1 MDPTGLLM
9 LSAARA
15 VRMTALAQLDAAVAA
30 YGRFDNPE
38 DLEALHDFR
47 VALRRLRSCTQAY
60 QDALSDTVPKK
71 SRKQLRRLA
80 RATNEARDAEVR
92 IEWLRSQEHHLPA
105 RQRIGWLWL
114 LERLEARKAK
124 AYDEI
129 RTRAIKD
136 FLRLEPKLR
145 KQLQRYTVAY
155 DLDGQAHE
163 TPFAEVTGKQ
173 IKQHGKELERG
184 LWRAAHRE
192 GGNASSADVQTLHN
206 TRIQVKRLR
215 YLLEPIQEEIKDGK
229 QIIKQ
234 LKELQ
239 DLLGDLHDAHLHAQE
254 IALAVEAAAAARAR
268 RLLDIALG
276 SEIDPAHLRAEQRR
290 NEHAGLVTLARLAKA
305 RAEALLTEIAAH
317 YLDDGAQTLVRHVT
331 RLGQSLLEKARNDK

>member
-1 MDPTGLLM
+1 VESAGLLT
-9 LSAARA
+9 LCAARA
-15 VRMTALAQLDAAVAA
+15 VRMIALAQLDAAVAA
-30 YGRFDNPE
+30 YGRFDNPD
-38 DLEALHDFR
+38 DLEVLHDFR
-47 VALRRLRSCTQAY
+47 VALRRLRSCMQAY
-60 QDALSDTVPKK
+60 QDALSDTVSKK

-80 RATNEARDAEVR
+80 RATNEARDVEVL

-129 RTRAIKD
+129 RARVSKD
-136 FLRLEPKLR
+136 FLRFEPKLR
-145 KQLQRYTVAY
+145 KQLQHYTVVY
-155 DLDGQAHE
+155 DLDGQAYE
-163 TPFAEVTGKQ
+163 TPFTEIIGKH
-173 IKQHGKELERG
+173 IKQHGKEMERA
-184 LWRAAHRE
+184 LWRA
-192 GGNASSADVQTLHN
+192 ASSADVQTLHN

-254 IALAVEAAAAARAR
+254 IALAVETAAAGRAR
-268 RLLDIALG
+268 RLLEIELEA
-276 SEIDPAHLRAEQRR
+276 EIDPAHLRAVQRR
-290 NEHAGLVTLARLAKA
+290 NEHAGLVALTQLAKT
-305 RAEALLTEIAAH
+305 RAEDLFAEITTH
-317 YLDDGAQTLVRHVT
+317 YLDDGAQTLVRRVT
-331 RLGQSLLEKARNDK
+331 RLGQGLLEKARNDK

>member
-1 MDPTGLLM
+1 MDPSELLT
-9 LSAARA
+9 LCAARA
-15 VRMTALAQLDAAVAA
+15 VRIIALTELDAAVAA
-30 YGRFDNPE
+30 YERFDNPD

-47 VALRRLRSCTQAY
+47 VALRRLRSCMETY

-80 RATNEARDAEVR
+80 RSTNEGRDAEVR
-92 IEWLRSQEHHLPA
+92 IEWLRSQENHLPA

-114 LERLEARKAK
+114 LERLEARKAR

-129 RTRAIKD
+129 RARVSKD

-155 DLDGQAHE
+155 DLNGQARE
-163 TPFAEVTGKQ
+163 IPFTEIIGKH
-173 IKQHGKELERG
+173 IKQHGKEMERA
-184 LWRAAHRE
+184 LWRAAT
-192 GGNASSADVQTLHN
+192 SADVQTLHN

-215 YLLEPIQEEIKDGK
+215 YLLEPMQEEIKDGK

-239 DLLGDLHDAHLHAQE
+239 DLLGDLHDVHLHAQE
-254 IALAVEAAAAARAR
+254 IAHAVEAAAAARAR
-268 RLLDIALG
+268 RLL
-276 SEIDPAHLRAEQRR
+276 EIELEAEADPAHLRAEQRR

-305 RAEALLTEIAAH
+305 HTEALFKEITIH
-317 YLDDGAQTLVRHVT
+317 YLDDGAQVLVRRVT
-331 RLGQSLLEKARNDK
+331 RLGQSLLEKARGVK

>member
-1 MDPTGLLM
+1 MDATGLLT

-15 VRMTALAQLDAAVAA
+15 ARMIALAQLDAAVAA
-30 YGRFDNPE
+30 YGRFDNP
-38 DLEALHDFR
+38 DDPEALHDFR
-47 VALRRLRSCTQAY
+47 VALRRLRSCMQTY
-60 QDALSDTVPKK
+60 QDVLSDTLSKK
-71 SRKQLRRLA
+71 SRKQLRRFA

-129 RTRAIKD
+129 RARVIKD

-155 DLDGQAHE
+155 DLHGQMRE
-163 TPFAEVTGKQ
+163 PPFTEIIGKQ
-173 IKQHGKELERG
+173 IKQHSKELEQD
-184 LWRAAHRE
+184 LWRAA
-192 GGNASSADVQTLHN
+192 SSTDMQTLHN

-215 YLLEPIQEEIKDGK
+215 YLLEPMQEEIKDGK
-229 QIIKQ
+229 QIIKE
-234 LKELQ
+234 LKGLQ

-254 IALAVEAAAAARAR
+254 ITLAVETAAAGRAR
-268 RLLDIALG
+268 RLLEIELG
-276 SEIDPAHLRAEQRR
+276 DETDPARLRAEQRR

-305 RAEALLTEIAAH
+305 RTETLFTEITAH
-317 YLDDGAQTLVRHVT
+317 YLDDGAQALVRRIT
-331 RLGQSLLEKARNDK
+331 RLGQSLLEKARGVK